1 MDVENVTAMVG
12 TAISRYRSSTV
23 TISCESLTFLFSP
36 VSHLIFSSVLG
47 VFKVHMPYNCA
58 NVERDTTQ
66 NEAATITC
74 VYSSACIS
82 ISSRRGPS
90 LLPKC
95 EHPGRC
101 ARHRERYRAGI

>member
-12 TAISRYRSSTV
+12 TALYCSSTV

-58 NVERDTTQ
+58 NVERDTSQ
-66 NEAATITC
+66 NEAATTTC
-74 VYSSACIS
+74 VYSSAYIS
-82 ISSRRGPS
+82 TSSRRGPS
-90 LLPKC
+90 TLSSPQM
-95 EHPGRC
+95 
-101 ARHRERYRAGI
+101 